1 MIFNKQPYPQNVRY
15 RRYKTKFTV
24 LQLTAE
30 NHQNSL
36 FHSIFIIFLV
46 FVFLLE
52 ENVMGKL
59 GENNE
64 EKVKF
69 TETENVQNIM

>member
-36 FHSIFIIFLV
+36 FHSIFIIFL
-46 FVFLLE
+46 LE

-64 EKVKF
+64 GKVKF